1 MSGRYALFRWNPSLA
16 ALPGFPADWR
26 AQWNISP
33 ANQVLMVREDAG
45 ARRADMARWGLT
57 PAWLTDLSRTPSH
70 ARAETLAEQP
80 MFREAFQQRR
90 CLLPANGF

>member
-45 ARRADMARWGLT
+45 ARRADLARWGLT
-57 PAWLTDLSRTPSH
+57 PAWLDRKSVV
-70 ARAETLAEQP
+70 
-80 MFREAFQQRR
+80 
-90 CLLPANGF
+90 

>member
-45 ARRADMARWGLT
+45 ARRADLARWGLT
-57 PAWLTDLSRTPSH
+57 
-70 ARAETLAEQP
+70 
-80 MFREAFQQRR
+80 
-90 CLLPANGF
+90 